1 MTGTLVQPKIA
12 TIEPKGHVSAANA
25 RELQYQITTV
35 VTTST
40 PSVLLVN
47 MQEVEFMD
55 SAGLMV
61 LVNAFNQAKDL
72 GLRFTLCS
80 LNESVR
86 MILELTQL
94 DEVFEIVESH
104 HAFELA

>member
-1 MTGTLVQPKIA
+1 MTSTLVEPKIV
-12 TIEPKGHVSAANA
+12 TIEPHSHVSAANA
-25 RELQYQITTV
+25 RELKDRITAV

-47 MQEVEFMD
+47 MHKVEFMD

-61 LVNAFNQAKDL
+61 LVNAFNQAKEL
-72 GLRFTLCS
+72 GLRFIICS

-86 MILELTQL
+86 MIFELTQL
-94 DEVFEIVESH
+94 DEVFEIIENYSALEV
-104 HAFELA
+104 A